1 MLVVTKEVCYITLII
16 LQYAYFLI
24 SHISSPPYT
33 SVSVDERPPAS
44 FFLRQANVRSEASK
58 RGDCLSEASS
68 SPFSGTKEVSRR
80 KNAALILS
88 FGIFSFASRR
98 KKSTPPHHSIIFSI
112 GNTNI
117 PSAPNA
123 FSFPIISQKRFSSST
138 VCTEHQPS

>member
-1 MLVVTKEVCYITLII
+1 MLLVTKDVYYITLII
-16 LQYAYFLI
+16 LQYIYFYITYLYLI
-24 SHISSPPYT
+24 LNRSSA
-33 SVSVDERPPAS
+33 DERPPAS
-44 FFLRQANVRSEASK
+44 FFLRQANARSEALK

>member
-1 MLVVTKEVCYITLII
+1 MTKEVCYITLII

-24 SHISSPPYT
+24 SHISSPSYT

-44 FFLRQANVRSEASK
+44 FFLRQANARSEASK

-88 FGIFSFASRR
+88 FGIFSFALMR

>member
-1 MLVVTKEVCYITLII
+1 MTKEVCYITLII

-24 SHISSPPYT
+24 SHISSPSYT

-44 FFLRQANVRSEASK
+44 FFLRQANARSEASK

-68 SPFSGTKEVSRR
+68 SPFSGTKEVSRS